1 MELEAYLDR
10 KDEFELID
18 VREDDEW
25 RAGHIAESRH
35 IPLGRLAD
43 RLGDLPKDRSLITV
57 CRTGPRSERAAK
69 TLAEA
74 GYSAD
79 FLAGGV
85 TAWAAGGQAL
95 VDDDGKPGGVDD
107 PGADPEPME
116 PELETLQTNFLE
128 IAMALNERF
137 GGREPTDEE
146 SKAFMRE
153 WLEGKGTP
161 AEEIDRILSD

>member
-1 MELEAYLDR
+1 MELAEFLSS
-10 KDEFELID
+10 KDDLEIVD

-25 RAGHIAESRH
+25 SAGRISGARH

-43 RLGDLPKDRSLITV
+43 QMGDLPKDRPVVTV

-69 TLAEA
+69 TLQEA
-74 GYSAD
+74 GYSAN

-85 TAWAAGGQAL
+85 TAWAAGGHEL
-95 VDDDGKPGGVDD
+95 VDVEGNPGSVED
-107 PGADPEPME
+107 PNADRME
-116 PELETLQTNFLE
+116 PELEALQTNFLE

-137 GGREPTDEE
+137 GDREPTDQE
-146 SKAFMRE
+146 SKEFMRE

-161 AEEIDRILSD
+161 PEEIERILSD